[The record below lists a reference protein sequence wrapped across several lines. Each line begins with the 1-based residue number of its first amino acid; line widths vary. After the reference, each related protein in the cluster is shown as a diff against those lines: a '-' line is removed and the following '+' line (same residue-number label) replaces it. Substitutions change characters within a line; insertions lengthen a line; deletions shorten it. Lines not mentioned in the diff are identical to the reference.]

1 MFMTQWQL
9 PPKKKT
15 TGGAIRKH
23 GKKNRY
29 QRGRDYLPARIAEP
43 KIKTLRVRGGNRKM
57 VVLTTNVANIAV
69 NGKYQK
75 TKILSVVENSAD
87 SQFVRRNI
95 ITKGAVINTELGKA
109 RVTSRPG
116 QTGVVDAVLVEKA
129 SSGNE
134 KASSGNEKK

>member
-1 MFMTQWQL
+1 MTQWQL

-15 TGGAIRKH
+15 TGGAIKKH

-29 QRGRDYLPARIAEP
+29 QRGRDYLPTRVGET
-43 KIKTLRVRGGNRKM
+43 KIKDIRVRGGSKK
-57 VVLTTNVANIAV
+57 LIALSTNVANVVV

-75 TKILSVVENSAD
+75 TKILSVTDNPAD

-95 ITKGAVINTELGKA
+95 ITKGAIIETEIGKA

-116 QTGVVDAVLVEKA
+116 QTGIINAVFIEGNTVV
-129 SSGNE
+129 S
-134 KASSGNEKK
+134 KKKK

>member
-1 MFMTQWQL
+1 MTQWQL

-15 TGGAIRKH
+15 TGGAIKKH

-29 QRGRDYLPARIAEP
+29 QRGRDYLPTRVGET
-43 KIKTLRVRGGNRKM
+43 KIKEIRSRGGNKK
-57 VVLTTNVANIAV
+57 LIALSTNIANVVV

-75 TKILSVVENSAD
+75 TKILSVTDNPAD

-95 ITKGAVINTELGKA
+95 ITKGAIIETEIGKA

-116 QTGVVDAVLVEKA
+116 QTGIVNAVFIEGNTVV
-129 SSGNE
+129 S
-134 KASSGNEKK
+134 KKKK

>member
-1 MFMTQWQL
+1 MTQWQL

-15 TGGAIRKH
+15 TGGAIKKH

-29 QRGRDYLPARIAEP
+29 QRGRDYLPTRVGET
-43 KIKTLRVRGGNRKM
+43 KIKEIRSRGGNKK
-57 VVLTTNVANIAV
+57 LIALSTNIANVAV

-75 TKILSVVENSAD
+75 TKILSVTDNPAD

-95 ITKGAVINTELGKA
+95 ITKGAIIETEIGKA

-116 QTGVVDAVLVEKA
+116 QTGIVNAVFIEGNTVV
-129 SSGNE
+129 S
-134 KASSGNEKK
+134 KKKK

>member
-1 MFMTQWQL
+1 MTQWQL

-15 TGGAIRKH
+15 TGATIKKH

-29 QRGRDYLPARIAEP
+29 QRGRDYLPTRVGET
-43 KIKTLRVRGGNRKM
+43 KIKNIRARGGSKKL
-57 VVLTTNVANIAV
+57 VALSTNVANVAV

-75 TKILSVVENSAD
+75 TKILSVTDNPAN

-95 ITKGAVINTELGKA
+95 ITKGAVIETEIGKA

-116 QTGVVDAVLVEKA
+116 QTGIVNAVFVEGTSVSA
-129 SSGNE
+129 
-134 KASSGNEKK
+134 KKK